1 MLEITPDLLLQAYR
15 IGVFPMGERRDDPK
29 LYWLD
34 PRLRA
39 VLPLDGFHLP
49 KRLARTI
56 RAGRFEVSADT
67 AFADVVRACA
77 EPRPGHPESWINEPI
92 LALYGELHARGHA
105 HSVECRREGQL
116 VGGLYGVS
124 VGAAFFGES
133 MFSRER
139 DASKVALVH
148 LVARLIKGG
157 FRLLDCQFMTE
168 HLRSFG
174 AIEMPREEFRAL
186 LADAIDRPA
195 TLSARAGRR
204 GSLRHRAGQAR
215 ARRRRRRRAPT
226 ATASRRT
233 SSRRTASAR
242 PGRACGRR
250 S

>member
-29 LYWLD
+29 LHWLD
-34 PRLRA
+34 PRVRA

-49 KRLARTI
+49 HRLARTI
-56 RAGRFEVSADT
+56 RSGRFAVSADT
-67 AFADVVRACA
+67 AFAEIVRACA

-92 LALYGELHARGHA
+92 VDLYTRLHRRGHA
-105 HSVECRREGQL
+105 HSVECRVDGRL

-124 VGAAFFGES
+124 IGAAFFGES

-148 LVARLIKGG
+148 LVAHLIQSG

-174 AIEMPREEFRAL
+174 AIEIPRDDFKAR
-186 LADAIDRPA
+186 LAEAIDR
-195 TLSARAGRR
+195 
-204 GSLRHRAGQAR
+204 
-215 ARRRRRRRAPT
+215 T
-226 ATASRRT
+226 ATFQRELGGADPCAIVQESTRT
-233 SSRRTASAR
+233 S
-242 PGRACGRR
+242 
-250 S
+250 

>member
-1 MLEITPDLLLQAYR
+1 MEITPELLLQAYR

-49 KRLARTI
+49 QRLRRTI
-56 RAGRFEVSADT
+56 RAGRFEVSANT
-67 AFADVVRACA
+67 AFGDTVRACA

-92 LALYGELHARGHA
+92 VELYSELHRRGHA
-105 HSVECRREGQL
+105 HSVECRRDGQL
-116 VGGLYGVS
+116 VGGLYGVT

-148 LVARLIKGG
+148 LVARLILGG

-174 AIEMPREEFRAL
+174 AVEISREEFRTL

-195 TLSARAGRR
+195 LFQRELGGVDPCAIVQDRT
-204 GSLRHRAGQAR
+204 
-215 ARRRRRRRAPT
+215 
-226 ATASRRT
+226 RT
-233 SSRRTASAR
+233 S
-242 PGRACGRR
+242 
-250 S
+250 

>member
-1 MLEITPDLLLQAYR
+1 MEITPDLLLQAYR

-49 KRLARTI
+49 HRLARTI
-56 RAGRFEVSADT
+56 RAGRFAVSADT
-67 AFADVVRACA
+67 AFADIVRACA
-77 EPRPGHPESWINEPI
+77 EPRPGHPESWINAPI
-92 LALYGELHARGHA
+92 VELYTELHRRGHA
-105 HSVECRREGQL
+105 HSVECRIDGRL

-174 AIEMPREEFRAL
+174 AVEIPREEFRTL
-186 LADAIDRPA
+186 LAEAIDRPA
-195 TLSARAGRR
+195 AF
-204 GSLRHRAGQAR
+204 HRELGGADPCAIVQDS
-215 ARRRRRRRAPT
+215 T
-226 ATASRRT
+226 RT
-233 SSRRTASAR
+233 S
-242 PGRACGRR
+242 
-250 S
+250 